1 MKSFLYAWDQQNYA
15 LMLVDK
21 HGLSSCLQ
29 KKKKEFHTF
38 LGLFTALSFYE
49 NHVSTTKAA
58 RKGQKLEYNG
68 FTDKDFKYTPVY
80 WDRCQA
86 KSGKLMFVA
95 NYTIVDWEP
104 HSIRLS
110 NCSDDINST
119 MCDYVIQ
126 VT

>member
-1 MKSFLYAWDQQNYA
+1 
-15 LMLVDK
+15 MLVDK

-29 KKKKEFHTF
+29 KKKKKKEFHTF

-49 NHVSTTKAA
+49 NHVNTTKAA

-86 KSGKLMFVA
+86 KCLWPITPLLIGDPRVCGYLTAQMIL
-95 NYTIVDWEP
+95 IV
-104 HSIRLS
+104 L
-110 NCSDDINST
+110 C
-119 MCDYVIQ
+119 VIMLLK
-126 VT
+126 